1 MRKKERMKKSP
12 KSGGRDITKG
22 HSANDTKANPVMFR
36 YKTRYFNLKASNA
49 QL

>member
-1 MRKKERMKKSP
+1 MRKKEQMKK
-12 KSGGRDITKG
+12 KALRAGGEITNG

-36 YKTRYFNLKASNA
+36 YKTRYFNLKASNT